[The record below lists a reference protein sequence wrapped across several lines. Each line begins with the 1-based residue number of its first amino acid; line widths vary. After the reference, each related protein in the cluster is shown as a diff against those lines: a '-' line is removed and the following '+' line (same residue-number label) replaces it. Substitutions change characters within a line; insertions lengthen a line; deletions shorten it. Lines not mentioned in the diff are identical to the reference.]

1 MMHLLRLLTAWSV
14 RRLLLFAVIVAALVA
29 LVKVKEAYDRVPVLR
44 GEIEALERQQDELGR
59 AASREIRRAAGAVE
73 EIEQLELTLLQQRL
87 AEVRARIAAAG
98 GARFSRSRFALDVVR
113 GDTDSIARELAA
125 SFRLQL
131 LRREEAAIAARI
143 EMIRRG
149 DHVRSLGERIEAL
162 DARIAALEREI
173 AEIERRYPLAKP
185 VATVPLVRE
194 LSGPWQ
200 ALAER
205 RQALAAARAE
215 RARTVQARQ
224 ASNAVLG
231 RARSVYAQ
239 NRAAILEA
247 VPPDGE
253 LRQRIEDRRRELSRH
268 WASRAWEAVR
278 PVLGWALWLT
288 LLVILAP
295 PAIKAFWF
303 FVVAPAAGRLA
314 PVRVCAGRRGEARW
328 ADGRVADG
336 GTGSAVSRRI
346 LLRPGEELLVR
357 PDYLQSSE
365 AGAVIDSQLL
375 LSAAIPFGSLA
386 TGLVGLTRIRAAH
399 ETSATVSATKDVLDE
414 VAVIEIADGSSLV
427 FKPRSLVG
435 LVQPSA
441 RPMRLERVWRLGSL
455 SSWLTLQLRHLLFH
469 GPCALIV
476 KGARG
481 VALEP
486 AEGGRRVSDAA
497 TLGWSAGLDWSVR
510 RSETFLAYL
519 TGKQSLF
526 IDTFEGEGGKVVY
539 EELPR
544 AGRRGGL
551 FGRGLEGIGDAMLK
565 VVGL

>member
-1 MMHLLRLLTAWSV
+1 MIHLLRLLTAWSV

-29 LVKVKEAYDRVPVLR
+29 LVKVKEAYDRVPALR

-59 AASREIRRAAGAVE
+59 ATGGEIRRAAGALAEVE
-73 EIEQLELTLLQQRL
+73 RLELALLQQRL
-87 AEVRARIAAAG
+87 AEVRAGIAASG
-98 GARFSRSRFALDVVR
+98 GARFSRTGFAMDVVS
-113 GDTDSIARELAA
+113 GDTGSIARELAA

-131 LRREEAAIAARI
+131 LRREEGAIAARI

-149 DHVRSLGERIEAL
+149 NHLQSLAGRIRSL
-162 DARIAALEREI
+162 DSRIAALESEI

-185 VATVPLVRE
+185 VAGVPLVRE
-194 LSGPWQ
+194 LRGPWQ
-200 ALAER
+200 ALRSR
-205 RQALAAARAE
+205 RDSLAAARAE
-215 RARTVQARQ
+215 RER
-224 ASNAVLG
+224 AVRAHQLSRAFLG
-231 RARSVYAQ
+231 RARDAYAR

-247 VPPDGE
+247 APPNSA
-253 LRQRIEDRRRELSRH
+253 LRQRIDERRRELSRH
-268 WASRAWEAVR
+268 WASRGWEAVR

-295 PAIKAFWF
+295 PTIKAFWF

-314 PVRVCAGRRGEARW
+314 PVRVCAGRRGAAEW
-328 ADGRVADG
+328 AGARVADG

-346 LLRPGEELLVR
+346 LLAPGEELLVR
-357 PDYLQSSE
+357 PDHLQSTE
-365 AGAVIDSQLL
+365 GGALIDSQLL
-375 LSAAIPFGSLA
+375 LSRAIPFGSLA
-386 TGLVGLTRIRAAH
+386 TGLVGLTRIRATD
-399 ETSATVSATKDVLDE
+399 ETSATVSATRDALDE

-435 LVQPSA
+435 LVQPVA

-455 SSWLTLQLRHLLFH
+455 SSWLTLQLRHLVFH
-469 GPCALIV
+469 GPCALVV

-486 AEGGRRVSDAA
+486 ADGGRRVSDAA

-526 IDTFEGEGGKVVY
+526 IDGFEGDGKVVY

-544 AGRRGGL
+544 AGRRAGL
-551 FGRGLEGIGDAMLK
+551 FGRGVEGLGDAMLK